1 MASSA
6 NTSKKIQ
13 ISLEKKCAD
22 LESQLSMKSKSLD
35 SAEERLMSSEENMGL
50 VIHEKEKQSSE
61 LVSFKNANED
71 LKIQLWDLDKKL
83 KETEAKCRAA
93 VEKVDYYESVEYTAK
108 VIDIFCASMK
118 YQDKEIQNIDR
129 VVERLWNP
137 PPPISPT
144 LAELGERVRRT
155 GTAEQPII
163 SEENLSVG
171 NLSTEAG

>member
-1 MASSA
+1 M
-6 NTSKKIQ
+6 
-13 ISLEKKCAD
+13 
-22 LESQLSMKSKSLD
+22 
-35 SAEERLMSSEENMGL
+35 
-50 VIHEKEKQSSE
+50 
-61 LVSFKNANED
+61 
-71 LKIQLWDLDKKL
+71 

-108 VIDIFCASMK
+108 VIDIICASIK

-144 LAELGERVRRT
+144 LVELGERVRRT
-155 GTAEQPII
+155 GTVEQPII

-171 NLSTEAG
+171 NLSTEDVYASIEDPTNNIEN